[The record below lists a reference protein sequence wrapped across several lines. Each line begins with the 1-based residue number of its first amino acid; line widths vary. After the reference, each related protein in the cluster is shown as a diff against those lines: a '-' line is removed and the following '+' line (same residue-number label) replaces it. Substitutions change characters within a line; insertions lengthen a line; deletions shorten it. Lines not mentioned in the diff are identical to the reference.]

1 MSGAD
6 KCYQGENG
14 RIADT
19 ELQEVWGCH
28 FIKEA

>member
-14 RIADT
+14 RIVDM
-19 ELQEVWGCH
+19 ELQKAWGCH
-28 FIKEA
+28 FIREA